1 MYSFISI
8 FVSVFSPVFRSSLT
22 SHPLTSHL
30 SPLTVSKTVPLR
42 QGRRGAKLRR
52 GWIKTVPFSVFTFIS
67 SPTLIKLKQ
76 SPSLIK
82 LKQSPL

>member
-8 FVSVFSPVFRSSLT
+8 FVFRPLTAHRSS
-22 SHPLTSHL
+22 
-30 SPLTVSKTVPLR
+30 LTVSKTVPLR

-52 GWIKTVPFSVFTFIS
+52 GGIKTVPFSVFTFIS